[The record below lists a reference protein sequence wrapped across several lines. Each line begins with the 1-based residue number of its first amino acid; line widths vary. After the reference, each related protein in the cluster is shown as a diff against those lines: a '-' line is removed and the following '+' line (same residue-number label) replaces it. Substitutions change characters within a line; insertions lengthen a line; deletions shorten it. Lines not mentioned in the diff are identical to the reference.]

1 MIVIKKQKKKK
12 KKMALFIIHQ
22 LIATVKFALDVK
34 INCLCISNFFRI
46 VLDKIDNTLDL

>member
-1 MIVIKKQKKKK
+1 MIVIKKQKKK